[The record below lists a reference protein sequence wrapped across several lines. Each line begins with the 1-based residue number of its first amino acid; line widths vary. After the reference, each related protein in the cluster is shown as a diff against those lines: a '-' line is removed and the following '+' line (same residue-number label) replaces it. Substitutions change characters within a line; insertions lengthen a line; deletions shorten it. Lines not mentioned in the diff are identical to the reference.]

1 MYEGGRG
8 LIRVQDTVETVIL
21 GLRNYA
27 RKREERLLI
36 AAHIIRDD
44 EDKETPNEY
53 KKRKENETKTI
64 TWTIYQEKNR

>member
-1 MYEGGRG
+1 MYESGRG
-8 LIRVQDTVETVIL
+8 LIRVQGTVETVIL

-27 RKREERLLI
+27 RKCKERLLI
-36 AAHIIRDD
+36 AAHIIGDD